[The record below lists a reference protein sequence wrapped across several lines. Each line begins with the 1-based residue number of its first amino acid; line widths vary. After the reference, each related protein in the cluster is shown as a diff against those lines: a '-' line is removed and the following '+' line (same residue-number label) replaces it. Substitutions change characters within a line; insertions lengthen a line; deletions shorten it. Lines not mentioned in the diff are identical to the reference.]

1 MASNVKTEIY
11 IDLPEYA
18 KHLADK
24 VAQLA
29 NVDVRIR
36 AKQKVRRRS
45 YRLLNSIR
53 TEKLGFCSYQT
64 VAETPYAAAQEYGR
78 PDLPRYGFT
87 PFMRPAAQEVGSQE
101 NIQKY
106 LKQAEESAKMAAK
119 K

>member
-1 MASNVKTEIY
+1 MASSVKSEIY

-18 KHLADK
+18 IHLADK

-29 NVDVRIR
+29 NVEVRNL

-45 YRLLNSIR
+45 KRLLNAIR
-53 TEKLGFCSYQT
+53 TEKIGYASYQT

-87 PFMRPAAQEVGSQE
+87 PYMRPSAQEAGTPE
-101 NIQKY
+101 KIQKY
-106 LKQAEESAKMAAK
+106 LKQAEEAAKMKAK